1 MTDKQRQNLLQ
12 YLGYYDG
19 IPDGTWGPQSKA
31 ACRAFQED
39 FGGIAQD
46 GFGGPET
53 DKALKHA
60 VAMGFLKREDATDTN
75 VGSKDKTETF
85 WDEIE
90 FFDREEF
97 RCQCGGKYCNGF
109 PNEPNEATVR
119 FADAIRRRVGKP
131 LSVNSGLRCPTW
143 NSIQGGVDN
152 SNHMTGGAVDLGCPA
167 GVTPAEMKQAAE
179 GVMGNTGGI
188 GIYNWGIHIDD
199 GVYSRWDER

>member
-1 MTDKQRQNLLQ
+1 MTAKQRQHLLA
-12 YLGYYDG
+12 YLGYYVGNIDG
-19 IPDGTWGPQSKA
+19 DWATLSRE
-31 ACRAFQED
+31 ACRWFQQD
-39 FGGIAQD
+39 FGGIAVD

-60 VAMGFLKREDATDTN
+60 VAIGFLLREPVTEDNN
-75 VGSKDKTETF
+75 VPTTGTF

-109 PNEPNEATVR
+109 SNEPHEATVR

-131 LSVNSGLRCPTW
+131 IRVNSGLRCPTW
-143 NSIQGGVDN
+143 NSIQGGVAN

-167 GVTPAEMKQAAE
+167 GVTPAEMKDAAE
-179 GVMGNTGGI
+179 AVMGNTGGI
-188 GIYNWGIHIDD
+188 GIYDWGIHIDD
-199 GVYSRWDER
+199 GSYSRWDERA